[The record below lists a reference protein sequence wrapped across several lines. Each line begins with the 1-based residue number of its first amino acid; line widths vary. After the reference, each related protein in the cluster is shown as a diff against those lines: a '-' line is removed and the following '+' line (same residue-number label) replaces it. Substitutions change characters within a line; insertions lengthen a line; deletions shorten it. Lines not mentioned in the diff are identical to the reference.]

1 MAKKTKREQKRE
13 QREREA
19 AEREAAMEH
28 MRQRR
33 NRLRIAAIALP
44 LVTLGVALGVYF
56 GTENS
61 QLAALIGLIGMG
73 LWVPILL
80 GLVGGS
86 VKPRDRTR
94 AGSIDFGNKR

>member
-1 MAKKTKREQKRE
+1 MAKKTKKERKREERE
-13 QREREA
+13 QRK
-19 AEREAAMEH
+19 AEEQAFLEES
-28 MRQRR
+28 RQRR
-33 NRLRIAAIALP
+33 NRLRIAAVALP
-44 LVTLGVALGVYF
+44 LLTLAVALGVYF
-56 GTENS
+56 PTDNS
-61 QLAALIGLIGMG
+61 QLAALVGLIGVG